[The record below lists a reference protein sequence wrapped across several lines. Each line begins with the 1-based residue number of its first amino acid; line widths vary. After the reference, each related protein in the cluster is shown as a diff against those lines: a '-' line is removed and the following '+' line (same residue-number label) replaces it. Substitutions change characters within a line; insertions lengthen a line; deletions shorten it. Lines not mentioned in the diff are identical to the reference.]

1 MAVDK
6 LLVAFDESEGSKRAL
21 RAASDLASVNPN
33 AHIDLVYVV
42 PIPLLNSDQMA
53 SFQNILD
60 MMISDGEDLLAAA
73 VEEMGEGVAERTDSL
88 LLTGTNPASE
98 ILRLAEQRGY
108 DMIVIGNRGLS
119 GLKEYTGSVSHKVLA
134 GSKIPV
140 LVVK

>member
-21 RAASDLASVNPN
+21 NVASELAAVNPN

-53 SFQNILD
+53 SFQSILD
-60 MMISDGEDLLAAA
+60 LMISDGEDLLASAA
-73 VEEMGEGVAERTDSL
+73 ESMGEDVAARADSL
-88 LLTGTNPASE
+88 LLTGTNPANE

-108 DMIVIGNRGLS
+108 DLIVIGNRGLS

-140 LVVK
+140 LVAK

>member
-6 LLVAFDESEGSKRAL
+6 LLVAFDESEGSRRAL
-21 RAASDLASVNPN
+21 RVASDLASVNPN

-73 VEEMGEGVAERTDSL
+73 VNDMGEGVAERTDSL